1 MMSIFFLFALLAAA
15 NAFSL
20 INETYVALNGEY
32 LTNASVDFAQSSY
45 AYAYSVFANVQF
57 VFFLCVFAIFC
68 FLLKPAA
75 IFVYYQLYILYRII
89 RPCVPVKL
97 YKVLTGTARKRGAM
111 WTQGDSEPGVSGISQ
126 TIDPVASASTAMAS
140 IIDKNPDM
148 VVESTPPKLVDAT
161 VIGDDIDC
169 NQVRNTLF
177 SGEIMSA
184 SMPYRRRRPPSDMM
198 YRSNTSEYNTNA
210 KIDSFTLSSSA
221 TPGFLVYEKSVS
233 QMIAASPK
241 FNYLRTLWTYFRF
254 GVKIVVQ
261 PTVNPMASGVIAA
274 SVNSF
279 PTFTTLNPA
288 ARDLWYRNLGA
299 FPTVFMQCSA
309 NQHAEITIPDVVLD
323 RWLNNEY
330 IAGASPATLTS
341 FTLGHFG
348 VFVVCPYV
356 TNTGGPT
363 SLRYNVFLQLV
374 DVHCKWPQA
383 ARYLTQGIIDFNTS
397 VNVIDKMTNSSL
409 SSDIRGGDGAVSASG
424 FGFDL
429 PSDTRQYQPMMRR
442 VFQRMFPTRGK
453 LDINRLTFNQSDG
466 ASYPFIGQDQMSIKW
481 IMSRRNWIGN
491 STLSSTD
498 VADNSLGTF
507 RILTP
512 PLSLAA
518 TTWALT
524 SDVIQQLGIYSE
536 FDEVVFTFIIP
547 KVPYQNG
554 KYLVTLTSG
563 INPPASI
570 NSANLSMTSAPSM
583 IIDLSAPDVAH
594 EFRVPFTLLS
604 EYYTNMGTANSMRHA
619 VPRLAVYCVNPIT
632 TNIMAPSSIT
642 MAIWRHFE
650 NYRLIYPQNSVATQ
664 GGKECVSTGAKV
676 NLENDSVYTRKI
688 DDGISLK
695 QFMTP
700 SVIALCREMKL
711 DTSIKSCSINM
722 RYDALLR
729 SLPFGGW
736 YRFYNGSVRLGIQV
750 IPYFEGGPTDRVDQ
764 VLLTF
769 SRRNFT
775 AEPTATAQTG
785 SPFSKLINDL
795 PVVSS
800 TLSEI
805 TNFQSDIYNQTSTA
819 YMPGYPQF
827 PILLD
832 TTSER
837 MTFVELPL
845 LGPNG
850 YIDLF
855 PQDTVNG
862 AADLGGFTVAFD
874 PIFKGAYV
882 DGTILKVIF
891 WVSAGDDLQAWGFN
905 PMNDGTVPVVGT
917 NPYET
922 LGGVKTAVMPFVNSF
937 QYTY

>member
-1 MMSIFFLFALLAAA
+1 MMFSFVLFSLLAAA

-20 INETYVALNGEY
+20 INDTYVVLHG
-32 LTNASVDFAQSSY
+32 DFVVNETLSAFNHVY
-45 AYAYSVFANVQF
+45 RFILDTLVTAKFA
-57 VFFLCVFAIFC
+57 FFLGVLVLVILAIRP
-68 FLLKPAA
+68 LW
-75 IFVYYQLYILYRII
+75 IFVYYQFYILYRIF
-89 RPCVPVKL
+89 RPCVPIRF
-97 YKVLTGTARKRGAM
+97 YKVLTGTAKKRGTM
-111 WTQGDSEPGVSGISQ
+111 WTQGDIAPGTSGVSQ
-126 TIDPVASASTAMAS
+126 TIDPVAPSSTAMPAVV
-140 IIDKNPDM
+140 DDNPDL
-148 VVESTPPKLVDAT
+148 VVESTPPVLVDAT
-161 VIGDDIDC
+161 VIGDDIEC

-177 SGEIMSA
+177 SGEIMTA
-184 SMPYRRRRPPSDMM
+184 TMPYRRRRPPSDMM
-198 YRSNTSEYNTNA
+198 YRSNSSEYNTNA
-210 KIDSFTLSSSA
+210 KIGSFTLNATASPGLLIYEQSISS
-221 TPGFLVYEKSVS
+221 
-233 QMIAASPK
+233 MIAASPK

-274 SVNSF
+274 SLNSF
-279 PTFTTLNPA
+279 PNFTLNTN
-288 ARDLWYRNLGA
+288 ARDIWYRNLGA

-309 NQHAEITIPDVVLD
+309 NQHAELVIPDVVLD

-330 IAGASPATLTS
+330 LGGTSPATLTS

-356 TNTGGPT
+356 SNTGGPT
-363 SLRYNVFLQLV
+363 TLRYNVYLQLV

-429 PSDTRQYQPMMRR
+429 PSDTRQYQPMLRR

-466 ASYPFIGQDQMSIKW
+466 ASYPFVGEDQMSLKW
-481 IMSRRNWIGN
+481 LMSRRNWIGN
-491 STLSSTD
+491 STLASTD
-498 VADNSLGTF
+498 VADNLLGAF

-512 PLSLAA
+512 PVTGTASTWSL
-518 TTWALT
+518 TQ
-524 SDVIQQLGIYSE
+524 DVIQQLGIYSE
-536 FDEVVFTFIIP
+536 FDEIVFTFIIP

-563 INPPASI
+563 INPPAAL

-583 IIDLSAPDVAH
+583 VIDLSAPDVAH

-604 EYYTNMGTANSMRHA
+604 EFLPNMSSCTSVRHA
-619 VPRLAVYCVNPIT
+619 IPRLAIYCINPIS

-642 MAIWRHFE
+642 MSTWRHFV
-650 NYRLIYPQNSVATQ
+650 NYRPIYPQNVVATQ
-664 GGKECVSTGAKV
+664 GDKQCVSTGAKV
-676 NLENDSVYTRKI
+676 NLQNDPVYTRKT
-688 DDGISLK
+688 DDGLSLK
-695 QFMTP
+695 QYMTP

-711 DTSIKSCSINM
+711 DGGTKSTVINM
-722 RYDALLR
+722 RFDALIR

-750 IPYFEGGPTDRVDQ
+750 IPYFEGAPTDRVDQ

-775 AEPTATAQTG
+775 SDVASLGQIG
-785 SPFSKLINDL
+785 SPFAKLINDL
-795 PVVSS
+795 PVVSAALNEN
-800 TLSEI
+800 LS
-805 TNFQSDIYNQTSTA
+805 FQSDTFNQTGGA
-819 YMPGYPQF
+819 FLPGYPQF

-832 TTSER
+832 LNSER

-855 PQDTVNG
+855 PQDTLNG
-862 AADLGGFTVAFD
+862 TADRGGFSVCFD
-874 PIFKGAYV
+874 PIFKGAFV
-882 DGTILKVIF
+882 EGTIFKVIF

-905 PMNDGTVPVVGT
+905 PMMDGALATIGT
-917 NPYET
+917 CPYET
-922 LGGVKTAVMPFVNSF
+922 LAGSIAPVIPFVNSN
-937 QYTY
+937 QYSY